1 MNIYDFSATSI
12 KGQHIP
18 LSSFKGKVLLIV
30 NTATHCG
37 YTKQYNAMQSIYQ
50 QYQSLGLEI
59 LDFPSHSFL
68 QTPEDNAGIEA
79 FCERQFKT
87 TFTTFEKIDVN
98 GNLAHPLYLYL
109 RKQNP
114 ENTDKKIEWNFTKFL
129 INRRGE
135 VVSRYN
141 AKTTPEM
148 LVKEIET
155 LLNDR

>member
-1 MNIYDFSATSI
+1 MNVYDFSAKSI
-12 KGQHIP
+12 KGINIP
-18 LSSFKGKVLLIV
+18 LSKFNGKVLLIV

-37 YTKQYNAMQSIYQ
+37 YTKQYNGLQTLYQ
-50 QYQSLGLEI
+50 TYQSRGLEV

-98 GNLAHPLYLYL
+98 GEHAHPLYLYL
-109 RKQNP
+109 RKANKDQ
-114 ENTDKKIEWNFTKFL
+114 TDTKIEWNFSKFL
-129 INRRGE
+129 INRQGQ
-135 VVSRYN
+135 VVGRYN

-148 LVKEIET
+148 LVETIDT
-155 LLNDR
+155 LLR

>member
-1 MNIYDFSATSI
+1 MNIYDFSAKTI
-12 KGQHIP
+12 KGKTIP
-18 LSSFKGKVLLIV
+18 LSQFKGKVLLVV

-37 YTKQYNAMQSIYQ
+37 YTKQYNAMQTIYQ
-50 QYQSLGLEI
+50 QYRAAGLEI
-59 LDFPSHSFL
+59 LDFPSHTFL

-87 TFTTFEKIDVN
+87 TFTTFEKIEVN
-98 GNLAHPLYLYL
+98 GEKAHPLYQFL
-109 RKQNP
+109 RKHNP
-114 ENTDKKIEWNFTKFL
+114 EKIDVKIEWNFTKFL

-148 LVKEIET
+148 LIKEIES

>member
-1 MNIYDFSATSI
+1 MTIYDFSATTI
-12 KGQHIP
+12 KGNNIA
-18 LSSFKGKVLLIV
+18 LSQFKGKVLLIV

-37 YTKQYNAMQSIYQ
+37 YTKQYNGLQTLYQ
-50 QYQSLGLEI
+50 TYQSKGLEV

-98 GNLAHPLYLYL
+98 GDQAHPLYLYL
-109 RKQNP
+109 RKANKEQID
-114 ENTDKKIEWNFTKFL
+114 TKIEWNFSKFL
-129 INRRGE
+129 INRQGQ
-135 VVSRYN
+135 VVGRYN

-148 LVKEIET
+148 LVETIET
-155 LLNDR
+155 LLR

>member
-1 MNIYDFSATSI
+1 MNVYDFSAKSI
-12 KGQHIP
+12 KGKLIP
-18 LSSFKGKVLLIV
+18 LSQFKGKVLLIV

-37 YTKQYNAMQSIYQ
+37 YTKQYNAMQTIYQ
-50 QYQSLGLEI
+50 QYQSLGLEV
-59 LDFPSHSFL
+59 LDFPSHTFL
-68 QTPEDNAGIEA
+68 QTPEDNAGIQA

-87 TFTTFEKIDVN
+87 TFTTFEKIEVN
-98 GNLAHPLYLYL
+98 GNLAHPLYQYL
-109 RKQNP
+109 RKQNQQK
-114 ENTDKKIEWNFTKFL
+114 TDVKIEWNFTKFL
-129 INRRGE
+129 VNRRGE

>member
-1 MNIYDFSATSI
+1 MNVYDFSAKSI
-12 KGQHIP
+12 KGVNIP
-18 LSSFKGKVLLIV
+18 LSKFKGKVLLIV

-37 YTKQYNAMQSIYQ
+37 YTKQYNGLQTLYQ
-50 QYQSLGLEI
+50 TYQAKGLEV

-98 GNLAHPLYLYL
+98 GEQAHPLYHYL
-109 RKQNP
+109 RKANKDQVD
-114 ENTDKKIEWNFTKFL
+114 TKIEWNFSKFL
-129 INRRGE
+129 INRQGQ
-135 VVSRYN
+135 VVGRFN

-148 LVKEIET
+148 LIEQIET
-155 LLNDR
+155 LLR

>member
-1 MNIYDFSATSI
+1 MNVYDFSAKSI
-12 KGQHIP
+12 KGVNIP
-18 LSSFKGKVLLIV
+18 LSKFKGKVLLIV

-37 YTKQYNAMQSIYQ
+37 YTKQYNGLQTLYQ
-50 QYQSLGLEI
+50 TYQAKGLEV

-98 GNLAHPLYLYL
+98 GEQAHPLYLYL
-109 RKQNP
+109 RKANKDQVD
-114 ENTDKKIEWNFTKFL
+114 TKIEWNFSKFL
-129 INRRGE
+129 INRQGQ
-135 VVSRYN
+135 VVGRFN

-148 LVKEIET
+148 LIETIET
-155 LLNDR
+155 LLR

>member
-1 MNIYDFSATSI
+1 MSIYQFSATSLKKKVI
-12 KGQHIP
+12 DFKQY
-18 LSSFKGKVLLIV
+18 KGKVLLIV

-37 YTKQYNAMQSIYQ
+37 YTKQYNGIQTLYQ
-50 QYQSLGLEI
+50 TYQSKGLEV

-68 QTPEDNAGIEA
+68 QTPEDNQGIEA

-98 GNLAHPLYLYL
+98 GDKAHPLYLYL
-109 RKQNP
+109 RK
-114 ENTDKKIEWNFTKFL
+114 ENKEKVDTKIEWNFTKFL
-129 INRRGE
+129 VNRKGQ

-148 LVKEIET
+148 LVAEIEK

>member
-1 MNIYDFSATSI
+1 MNVYDFSATSI
-12 KGQHIP
+12 KGVNVP
-18 LSSFKGKVLLIV
+18 LSKFKGKVLLIV

-37 YTKQYNAMQSIYQ
+37 YTKQYNGLQTLYQ
-50 QYQSLGLEI
+50 TYQSKGLEV

-98 GNLAHPLYLYL
+98 GDQAHPLYLYL
-109 RKQNP
+109 RKANKEQI
-114 ENTDKKIEWNFTKFL
+114 DMKIEWNFSKFL
-129 INRRGE
+129 INRQGQ
-135 VVSRYN
+135 VVGRYN

-148 LVKEIET
+148 LIETIET
-155 LLNDR
+155 LLR

>member
-1 MNIYDFSATSI
+1 MGIYDFVAKTI
-12 KGQHIP
+12 QGKP
-18 LSSFKGKVLLIV
+18 LSLKTFQGKVMLIV

-37 YTKQYNAMQSIYQ
+37 YTKQYNGLQTLYQ
-50 QYQSLGLEI
+50 TYQAKGLEV

-98 GNLAHPLYLYL
+98 GDQAHPLYLFL
-109 RKQNP
+109 RK
-114 ENTDKKIEWNFTKFL
+114 ENQDKVDTKIEWNFSKFL
-129 INRRGE
+129 VNRQGQ
-135 VVSRYN
+135 VVGRYN

-148 LVKEIET
+148 LIPTIEA
-155 LLNDR
+155 LLK

>member
-1 MNIYDFSATSI
+1 MNVYDFSAKSI
-12 KGQHIP
+12 KGVNIP
-18 LSSFKGKVLLIV
+18 LSKFKGKVLLIV

-37 YTKQYNAMQSIYQ
+37 YTKQYNGLQTLYQ
-50 QYQSLGLEI
+50 TYQSKGLEV

-98 GNLAHPLYLYL
+98 GEQAHPLYLYL
-109 RKQNP
+109 RKANKDQVD
-114 ENTDKKIEWNFTKFL
+114 TKIEWNFSKFL
-129 INRRGE
+129 INRQGQ
-135 VVSRYN
+135 VVGRFN

-148 LVKEIET
+148 LIEQIET
-155 LLNDR
+155 LLR

>member
-1 MNIYDFSATSI
+1 MNVYDFSAKSI
-12 KGQHIP
+12 KGVNVA
-18 LSSFKGKVLLIV
+18 LSKFKGKVLLIV

-37 YTKQYNAMQSIYQ
+37 YTKQYNGLQTLYQ
-50 QYQSLGLEI
+50 TYQSKGLEV

-98 GNLAHPLYLYL
+98 GDQALPLYLYL
-109 RKQNP
+109 RKANK
-114 ENTDKKIEWNFTKFL
+114 EKIDMKIEWNYYKFL
-129 INRRGE
+129 INSQGQ
-135 VVSRYN
+135 VVGRYN

-148 LVKEIET
+148 LIETIET
-155 LLNDR
+155 LLR

>member
-1 MNIYDFSATSI
+1 MNVYEFSAKSI
-12 KGQHIP
+12 KGVNIP
-18 LSSFKGKVLLIV
+18 LSNFKGKVLLIV

-37 YTKQYNAMQSIYQ
+37 YTKQYNGLQTLYQ
-50 QYQSLGLEI
+50 TYQAKGLEV

-98 GNLAHPLYLYL
+98 GEQAHPLYLYL
-109 RKQNP
+109 RKANKDQVD
-114 ENTDKKIEWNFTKFL
+114 TKIEWNFSKFL
-129 INRRGE
+129 INRQGD
-135 VVSRYN
+135 VVGRFN

-148 LVKEIET
+148 LIETIET
-155 LLNDR
+155 LLR

>member
-1 MNIYDFSATSI
+1 MNVYDFSAKSI
-12 KGQHIP
+12 KGVNIP
-18 LSSFKGKVLLIV
+18 LSKFKGKVLLIV

-37 YTKQYNAMQSIYQ
+37 YTKQYNGLQTLYQ
-50 QYQSLGLEI
+50 TYQAKGLEV

-98 GNLAHPLYLYL
+98 GERAHPLYLYL
-109 RKQNP
+109 RKANKDQLD
-114 ENTDKKIEWNFTKFL
+114 TKIEWNFSKFL
-129 INRRGE
+129 INRQGQ
-135 VVSRYN
+135 VVGRFN

-148 LVKEIET
+148 LIETIET
-155 LLNDR
+155 LLR

>member
-1 MNIYDFSATSI
+1 MNVYDFSAKSI
-12 KGQHIP
+12 KGVNMP
-18 LSSFKGKVLLIV
+18 LSKFKGKVLLIV

-37 YTKQYNAMQSIYQ
+37 YTKQYNGLQTLYQ
-50 QYQSLGLEI
+50 TYQTKGLEV

-98 GNLAHPLYLYL
+98 GEQAHPLYLYL
-109 RKQNP
+109 RKANKDQVD
-114 ENTDKKIEWNFTKFL
+114 TKIEWNFSKFL
-129 INRRGE
+129 INRQGQ
-135 VVSRYN
+135 VVGRFN

-148 LVKEIET
+148 LIETIET
-155 LLNDR
+155 LLR

>member
-1 MNIYDFSATSI
+1 MNIYDFSAKSI
-12 KGQHIP
+12 KGKKVS
-18 LSSFKGKVLLIV
+18 LSQFKGKVLLIV

-37 YTKQYNAMQSIYQ
+37 YTKQYNGLQTLYQ
-50 QYQSLGLEI
+50 TYQSKGLEV

-98 GNLAHPLYLYL
+98 GDQAHPLYLYL
-109 RKQNP
+109 RKANKEQVD
-114 ENTDKKIEWNFTKFL
+114 TKIEWNFSKFL
-129 INRRGE
+129 INRQGQ
-135 VVSRYN
+135 VVGRYN

-148 LVKEIET
+148 LIETIET
-155 LLNDR
+155 LLR

>member
-1 MNIYDFSATSI
+1 MNVYDFSAKSI
-12 KGQHIP
+12 KGVNIP
-18 LSSFKGKVLLIV
+18 LSTFKGKVLLIV

-37 YTKQYNAMQSIYQ
+37 YTKQYNGL
-50 QYQSLGLEI
+50 QSLYQTYQAKGLEV

-98 GNLAHPLYLYL
+98 GEQAHPLYLYL
-109 RKQNP
+109 RKANKDQVD
-114 ENTDKKIEWNFTKFL
+114 TKIEWNFSKFL
-129 INRRGE
+129 INRQGD
-135 VVSRYN
+135 VVGRFN

-148 LVKEIET
+148 LIETIET
-155 LLNDR
+155 LLR

>member
-1 MNIYDFSATSI
+1 MNVYDFSAKSI
-12 KGQHIP
+12 KGVNIP
-18 LSSFKGKVLLIV
+18 LSKFKGKVLLIV

-37 YTKQYNAMQSIYQ
+37 YTKQYNGLQTLYQ
-50 QYQSLGLEI
+50 TYQGKGLEV

-98 GNLAHPLYLYL
+98 GEQAHPLYLYL
-109 RKQNP
+109 RKANKDQVD
-114 ENTDKKIEWNFTKFL
+114 TKIEWNFSKFL
-129 INRRGE
+129 INRQGQ
-135 VVSRYN
+135 VVGRFN

-148 LVKEIET
+148 LIEQIET
-155 LLNDR
+155 LLR

>member
-1 MNIYDFSATSI
+1 MNVYDFSAKSI
-12 KGQHIP
+12 KGVNIP
-18 LSSFKGKVLLIV
+18 LSKFKGKVLLIV

-37 YTKQYNAMQSIYQ
+37 YTKQYNGLQTLYQ
-50 QYQSLGLEI
+50 TYQAKGLEV

-98 GNLAHPLYLYL
+98 GEQAHPLYLYL
-109 RKQNP
+109 RKANKDQVD
-114 ENTDKKIEWNFTKFL
+114 TKIEWNFSKFL
-129 INRRGE
+129 INRQGD
-135 VVSRYN
+135 VVGRFN

-148 LVKEIET
+148 LIETIET
-155 LLNDR
+155 LLR

>member
-1 MNIYDFSATSI
+1 MNVYDFSAKSI
-12 KGQHIP
+12 KGVNVP
-18 LSSFKGKVLLIV
+18 LSKFKGKVLLIV

-37 YTKQYNAMQSIYQ
+37 YTKQYNGLQTLYQ
-50 QYQSLGLEI
+50 TYQSKGLEV

-98 GNLAHPLYLYL
+98 GDQAHPLYLYL
-109 RKQNP
+109 RKANKEQI
-114 ENTDKKIEWNFTKFL
+114 DMKIEWNFSKFL
-129 INRRGE
+129 INRQGQ
-135 VVSRYN
+135 VVGRYN

-148 LVKEIET
+148 LIETIET
-155 LLNDR
+155 LLR

>member
-1 MNIYDFSATSI
+1 MNVYDFSAKSI
-12 KGQHIP
+12 KGVNIP
-18 LSSFKGKVLLIV
+18 LSKFKGKVLLIV

-37 YTKQYNAMQSIYQ
+37 YTKQYNGL
-50 QYQSLGLEI
+50 QSLYQTYQAKGLEV

-98 GNLAHPLYLYL
+98 GEQAHPLYLYL
-109 RKQNP
+109 RKANKDQVD
-114 ENTDKKIEWNFTKFL
+114 TKIEWNFSKFL
-129 INRRGE
+129 INRQGD
-135 VVSRYN
+135 VVGRFN

-148 LVKEIET
+148 LIETIET
-155 LLNDR
+155 LLR

>member
-1 MNIYDFSATSI
+1 MNVYDFSAKSI
-12 KGQHIP
+12 KGVNIP
-18 LSSFKGKVLLIV
+18 LSKFKGKVLLIV

-37 YTKQYNAMQSIYQ
+37 YTKQYNGLQTLYQ
-50 QYQSLGLEI
+50 TYQAKGLEV

-98 GNLAHPLYLYL
+98 GEKAHPLYIYL
-109 RKQNP
+109 RKANKDQVD
-114 ENTDKKIEWNFTKFL
+114 TKIEWNFSKFL
-129 INRRGE
+129 INRQGQ
-135 VVSRYN
+135 VVGRFN

-148 LVKEIET
+148 LIEQIET
-155 LLNDR
+155 LLR

>member
-1 MNIYDFSATSI
+1 MNVYDFSAKSI
-12 KGQHIP
+12 KGVNVP
-18 LSSFKGKVLLIV
+18 LSKFKGKVLLIV

-37 YTKQYNAMQSIYQ
+37 YTKQYNGLQTLYQ
-50 QYQSLGLEI
+50 TYQSRGLEV

-98 GNLAHPLYLYL
+98 GDQAHPLYLYL
-109 RKQNP
+109 RKANKEQI
-114 ENTDKKIEWNFTKFL
+114 DMKIEWNFSKFL
-129 INRRGE
+129 INRQGQ
-135 VVSRYN
+135 VVGRYN

-148 LVKEIET
+148 LIETIET
-155 LLNDR
+155 LLR

>member
-1 MNIYDFSATSI
+1 MNVYDFSAKSI
-12 KGQHIP
+12 KGVNIP
-18 LSSFKGKVLLIV
+18 LSKFKGKVLLIV

-37 YTKQYNAMQSIYQ
+37 YTKQYNGLQTLYQ
-50 QYQSLGLEI
+50 TYQAKGLEV

-98 GNLAHPLYLYL
+98 GEQAHPLYLYL
-109 RKQNP
+109 RKANKDQVD
-114 ENTDKKIEWNFTKFL
+114 TKIEWNFSKFL
-129 INRRGE
+129 INRQGQ
-135 VVSRYN
+135 VVGRFN

-148 LVKEIET
+148 LIEQIET
-155 LLNDR
+155 LLR

>member
-1 MNIYDFSATSI
+1 MTIYDFSATTI
-12 KGQHIP
+12 KGNNIA
-18 LSSFKGKVLLIV
+18 LSQFKGKVLLIV

-37 YTKQYNAMQSIYQ
+37 YTKQYNGLQTLYQTFQSK
-50 QYQSLGLEI
+50 GLEV

-98 GNLAHPLYLYL
+98 GDQAHPLYLYL
-109 RKQNP
+109 RKANKEQID
-114 ENTDKKIEWNFTKFL
+114 TKIEWNFSKFL
-129 INRRGE
+129 INRQGQ
-135 VVSRYN
+135 VVGRYN

-148 LVKEIET
+148 LVETIET
-155 LLNDR
+155 LLR

>member
-1 MNIYDFSATSI
+1 MNVYDFSAKSI
-12 KGQHIP
+12 KGVNIP
-18 LSSFKGKVLLIV
+18 LSKFKGKVLLIV

-37 YTKQYNAMQSIYQ
+37 YTKQYNGLQTLYQ
-50 QYQSLGLEI
+50 TYQTKGLEV

-98 GNLAHPLYLYL
+98 GEQAHPLYLYL
-109 RKQNP
+109 RKANKDQVD
-114 ENTDKKIEWNFTKFL
+114 TKIEWNFSKFL
-129 INRRGE
+129 INRQGQ
-135 VVSRYN
+135 VVGRFN

-148 LVKEIET
+148 LIET
-155 LLNDR
+155 IVTLLR

>member
-1 MNIYDFSATSI
+1 MNVFDFSAKSI
-12 KGQHIP
+12 KGVNIP
-18 LSSFKGKVLLIV
+18 LSKFKGKVLLIV

-37 YTKQYNAMQSIYQ
+37 YTKQYNGLQTLYQ
-50 QYQSLGLEI
+50 TYQSKGLEI

-98 GNLAHPLYLYL
+98 GDHAHPLYLYL
-109 RKQNP
+109 RKANKEQVD
-114 ENTDKKIEWNFTKFL
+114 TKIEWNFSKFL
-129 INRRGE
+129 INRQGD
-135 VVSRYN
+135 VVGRYN

-148 LVKEIET
+148 LVETIEA
-155 LLNDR
+155 LLK